1 MAAPAGSENRGSR
14 PSSATSAGARG
25 PAAAAVTT
33 VLEDGDAA
41 AGDAV
46 LSADEAALAALGYRQ
61 EFRREFGPWST
72 FAVSFAVMGLLPSIA
87 STMWYGIGYGAC
99 VLIFFFPLRSSPPSF
114 LSWQASP
121 CVRALLSSVL
131 QGRLGKGAT
140 RSLMRRHAYMNGSN

>member
-87 STMWYGIGYGAC
+87 STMWYGIGYGVCSLSA
-99 VLIFFFPLRSSPPSF
+99 LSSFFRSSPPMLYIPNVRIAF
-114 LSWQASP
+114 LASTS
-121 CVRALLSSVL
+121 CGIVRKTTLEPGLMV
-131 QGRLGKGAT
+131 RLVTIQK
-140 RSLMRRHAYMNGSN
+140 YW